1 MELLQILNPHSIKI
15 CPCKSSIW
23 TLTLSNSHHRFSL
36 MCVFKNSIGNCL
48 WKKTVFW
55 RTACALLGLFAG
67 MGSSFRENGG
77 CITSSNTFSVVLYVP
92 DFVFFECTSFSSSWQ
107 KCFAVVCAFSVN
119 HRGFCNLKF
128 ELPIDKICSEIV
140 AWYPRVRASV
150 SRLSQFVYPDFIQI
164 LSPLYSKRWKIIRQ
178 CPNKLCTLNIYRM
191 TQANFVDLIIH
202 SETIWFILTEVFL
215 ICRGW
220 NSQTIWFAWGFGRE
234 QAKQVFVW
242 HMFI

>member
-1 MELLQILNPHSIKI
+1 
-15 CPCKSSIW
+15 
-23 TLTLSNSHHRFSL
+23 
-36 MCVFKNSIGNCL
+36 MCFFNSIGNCL
-48 WKKTVFW
+48 WKKPCFEEQRV
-55 RTACALLGLFAG
+55 RCLACLRGWDLHLGKTGVASLLQTRFLLSFMFLILF
-67 MGSSFRENGG
+67 
-77 CITSSNTFSVVLYVP
+77 
-92 DFVFFECTSFSSSWQ
+92 FFECASFSSSWQ

-191 TQANFVDLIIH
+191 TQANFVDLIIR

-220 NSQTIWFAWGFGRE
+220 NSQTIWFVWGFGRE